1 MQSAD
6 PAVTRLALACLRCF
20 VSHQIQQ
27 VCLGLEQQFGVRAG
41 FKQSDLYPYLLDDP
55 DPLADLSPY
64 EPLAMQVLR
73 RFDPEQSSLSTWTKR
88 LVWQNKRLQR
98 LLLEDY
104 GIYLATDWAL
114 LLQATPERLRR
125 LLASH
130 LMPGELEQFCQFLES
145 YHRVYRGDRLGQ
157 GSGSRCAEPTP
168 EQLQRMAEY
177 LQANHSPASHSPA
190 SHAPPIATDPQFL
203 LKKLRQLAQHLRQ
216 LKATPLSLDLE
227 PIKRQADRP
236 VEAISEIEQI
246 QAEFLSA
253 YRRVAQTC
261 LQQTVDQ
268 VIAARVA
275 FYQRHRR
282 NAAPSLPKHQIYV
295 TAMRLFH
302 CQGQSMTAIAPQV
315 GLTQQYQ
322 VSRLL
327 QLPEL
332 QADLHQRWLL
342 RLCVEL
348 SPLLQEILEPRQLA
362 QLQQELATFVDRLDQ
377 AKATEA
383 AKPTANRF
391 DPDDWRDYL
400 RRSAADLPHV
410 AALGALIDR
419 QLDDYRAE
427 VYSPNRLG
435 STGQIA
441 TCICRSLT
449 SQFS

>member
-1 MQSAD
+1 MNQRMPINCELNPGQTREKPLRKPPEQAIEIARRYWTVQRLERSDWLQTREVREARNFLQDHLGLPDPFADRELQRQLVQQMQSAD

-55 DPLADLSPY
+55 DPMADLSPY

-227 PIKRQADRP
+227 PIKRQQR
-236 VEAISEIEQI
+236 
-246 QAEFLSA
+246 LS
-253 YRRVAQTC
+253 
-261 LQQTVDQ
+261 
-268 VIAARVA
+268 
-275 FYQRHRR
+275 
-282 NAAPSLPKHQIYV
+282 S
-295 TAMRLFH
+295 
-302 CQGQSMTAIAPQV
+302 G
-315 GLTQQYQ
+315 
-322 VSRLL
+322 
-327 QLPEL
+327 
-332 QADLHQRWLL
+332 
-342 RLCVEL
+342 
-348 SPLLQEILEPRQLA
+348 
-362 QLQQELATFVDRLDQ
+362 
-377 AKATEA
+377 
-383 AKPTANRF
+383 KPT
-391 DPDDWRDYL
+391 
-400 RRSAADLPHV
+400 
-410 AALGALIDR
+410 
-419 QLDDYRAE
+419 
-427 VYSPNRLG
+427 
-435 STGQIA
+435 
-441 TCICRSLT
+441 
-449 SQFS
+449 